1 MQLHIIGTSHI
12 AKQSIEEI
20 ETAYKIFDPDIIAI
34 ELDTKR
40 AHTLL
45 APKNEKNPKNGL
57 SPKAIFEL
65 GLTGYLFALLGQS
78 AQQKLGKA
86 VGVDA
91 GDDMK
96 TALLLGANNKKEI
109 ALIDQPIEITLK
121 NISKG
126 FGWREKGRFLS
137 DIAKG
142 LLRPKKQ
149 AELMGIDFDLKK
161 VPEDELIEK
170 MMLYLQKRYP
180 SLHKAIIEDRNKYM
194 VKKLIQLM
202 RKNQDKKILVIV
214 GAGHLKGMKE
224 LLLKVEVVI

>member
-12 AKQSIEEI
+12 AKQSIDEI
-20 ETAYKIFDPDIIAI
+20 ESAFKSFAPDIIAI
-34 ELDTKR
+34 ELDIKR
-40 AHTLL
+40 AHALL
-45 APKNEKNPKNGL
+45 NPKQDKTTL

-86 VGVDA
+86 VGVNA

-96 TALLLGANNKKEI
+96 AGLDLAAKNKKEI

-121 NISKG
+121 NISRG
-126 FGWREKGRFLS
+126 FGWKEKGRFAS
-137 DIAKG
+137 DIIKG
-142 LLRPKKQ
+142 LVRPKKQ

-170 MMLYLQKRYP
+170 MMTYMEKRYP

-194 VKKLIQLM
+194 VKKLIQIM
-202 RKNQDKKILVIV
+202 RKNPEKKIMVIV